1 MKANPGALTSSILIR
16 RKRLIALGAA
26 ALALLATGLSAATR
40 DDHDDATV
48 RVMTR
53 NLYTGAQPD
62 AVIAAPNFP
71 ALIGAAGQVY
81 QAVVASK
88 PAERAA
94 AVAREI
100 ARHDVDLV
108 GLQEAAILRTGP
120 FQAPPNPATFVPAST
135 VVSDELDLIVKEL
148 ARIGE
153 RYEVVAVVPG
163 FDAQLPTPFGF
174 DARLTTR
181 IAIIARAR
189 SDLKLSNVQVQG
201 YLTNGAFQTL
211 GGVLVDGRGWAA
223 IDVETRGRRFR
234 FATTHLDT
242 QLAIQR
248 SQAQDMINGA
258 GNTDLPL
265 IFVGDFN
272 AVANSGLDP
281 TFATYQR
288 FINAGFVEA
297 WPAKRHPDPGLTCC
311 QAANLM
317 NPTSQLTARV
327 DLVLLKGDIEVIDIR
342 RVGEQP
348 GDRTPSGLWPSDH
361 AGVIATLKIRKGVG
375 QHH

>member
-1 MKANPGALTSSILIR
+1 MTANPGALTSSILIR
-16 RKRLIALGAA
+16 RRRLIALAAA
-26 ALALLATGLSAATR
+26 ALALLATGTPAAAR

-53 NLYTGAQPD
+53 NLYTGAQSD
-62 AVIAAPNFP
+62 AVIAAPDFP

-100 ARHDVDLV
+100 ARHNVDLV

-135 VVSDELDLIVKEL
+135 VVSDELDLILREL

-153 RYEVVAVVPG
+153 RYDVVAVVP
-163 FDAQLPTPFGF
+163 GF

-181 IAIIARAR
+181 IAIIAHAR

-223 IDVETRGRRFR
+223 VDVETRGRKFR

-248 SQAQDMINGA
+248 SQAQDMISGA

-265 IFVGDFN
+265 VFVGDFN
-272 AVANSGLDP
+272 AVANNGLDP

-317 NPTSQLTARV
+317 NPTSQLTTRV
-327 DLVLLKGDIEVIDIR
+327 DLVLLKGNIQVLDIR

-348 GDRTPSGLWPSDH
+348 GDRTASGLWPSDH
-361 AGVIATLKIRKGVG
+361 AGVIATLKIRKGNG
-375 QHH
+375 H